1 MRKTPLMV
9 GDGPQNGPAVRAFRK
24 KAARTQEDVAGAVG
38 IDQSYLSLI
47 ESEIK
52 PASDRIIDAIA
63 AALGVPVDSL
73 LRVARPVPEPD
84 SVACRCGSSA

>member
-1 MRKTPLMV
+1 MV

-24 KAARTQEDVAGAVG
+24 KAGRTQEDVAEASG

-47 ESEIK
+47 EGEVK
-52 PASDRIIDAIA
+52 PASDRVMDAVA

-73 LRVARPVPEPD
+73 LRKARPVPEPAAT
-84 SVACRCGSSA
+84 ACKCGTSA